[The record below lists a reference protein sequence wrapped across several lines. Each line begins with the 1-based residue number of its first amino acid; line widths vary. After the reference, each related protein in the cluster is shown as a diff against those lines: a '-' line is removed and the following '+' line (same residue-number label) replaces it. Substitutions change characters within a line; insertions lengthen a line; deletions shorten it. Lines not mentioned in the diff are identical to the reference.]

1 MFAKLQKRFR
11 PTGSAV
17 FQQLDRRYHELSLIE
32 CKGVSDFAEKL
43 REARTELLELD
54 PTCEIGEPQFVN
66 KFLTGLGSSFDV
78 FLTSFYQTHSLIPK
92 RDEKNEVVEKAAT
105 FEEAVMAAEKEE
117 QSQKNREEKTAYVVH
132 GGGDGRRRT
141 AEVP

>member
-1 MFAKLQKRFR
+1 M
-11 PTGSAV
+11 S
-17 FQQLDRRYHELSLIE
+17 LDE

-54 PTCEIGEPQFVN
+54 ATCEIGEPQFVN
-66 KFLTGLGSSFDV
+66 KFLTGLGSNFDV

-92 RDEKNEVVEKAAT
+92 RDEKIEVVEKAAT

-117 QSQKNREEKTAYVVH
+117 QSQKTGKRRPPTWYMAGATEEGPQKYQVGALIAKNASTR
-132 GGGDGRRRT
+132 GRRVLIST
-141 AEVP
+141 PT

>member
-1 MFAKLQKRFR
+1 MLN
-11 PTGSAV
+11 
-17 FQQLDRRYHELSLIE
+17 
-32 CKGVSDFAEKL
+32 EKL

-54 PTCEIGEPQFVN
+54 EIGEPQFVN
-66 KFLTGLGSSFDV
+66 KFLTGLGSNFDV

-132 GGGDGRRRT
+132 GGGDGRRT
-141 AEVP
+141 AEVPWCTHCQKRFHTRLHSEEQRG